1 MNPSQEKPIRVLVVE
16 DSRVIS
22 DFITQVLNADA
33 ELEVVGTA
41 ANGREAL
48 EAVRRMKPHVITMD
62 IHMPHVDGF
71 EATRN
76 IMESCPTPIV
86 IVSGSSTR
94 DNVSTNFH
102 ALEAGALAVV
112 GRPEGIGHILH
123 DRSAKELVDTVKL
136 MSEVKVVRRWLRPRH
151 VPAETG
157 HFQTQQLPVP
167 PKSLVKVV
175 AIGASTG
182 GPLALR
188 TILAELPRDFPAPI
202 LIVQHMTPGFTQGF
216 VEWIARSSGFP
227 VHVAADGEPLLP
239 GRAYV
244 APDNF
249 HMGVSSARRIALA
262 GGARENGMCPAVS
275 FLFRSVKA
283 VFGPQAVAVLLTGMG
298 VDGVDE
304 LKKLKD
310 AGAITLVQDKESSVV
325 HGMPGQ
331 AIRDGAATHIL
342 PPPGIAKALKTV
354 VSNP

>member
-1 MNPSQEKPIRVLVVE
+1 MNHTQEKLIRVLVVE

-22 DFITQVLNADA
+22 EFITQVLNADP

-41 ANGREAL
+41 ADGHEAL
-48 EAVRRMKPHVITMD
+48 EAVQRTKPHVITMD

-76 IMESCPTPIV
+76 IMETCPTPIV

-112 GRPEGIGHILH
+112 ARPQGIGHILH
-123 DRSAKELVDTVKL
+123 EHTAKQLVDTVKL

-151 VPAETG
+151 TPAAANFSTAK
-157 HFQTQQLPVP
+157 LPVLSP
-167 PKSLVKVV
+167 LPIRIV

-182 GPLALR
+182 GPLALQ
-188 TILAELPRDFPAPI
+188 TILTALPKDLSVPV
-202 LIVQHMTPGFTQGF
+202 LIVQHMTPGFTDGF
-216 VEWIARSSGFP
+216 VEWLSRSSGFP
-227 VHVAADGEPLLP
+227 VQVAADGDPLLP

-249 HMGVSSARRIALA
+249 QMGVSSGHRIVLT
-262 GGARENGMCPAVS
+262 GDDRENGMSPSVS

-283 VFGPQAVAVLLTGMG
+283 VFGQQAVGILLTGMG

-304 LKKLKD
+304 LKQLRN

-331 AIRDGAATHIL
+331 AIKDGAAIHIL
-342 PPPGIAKALKTV
+342 PPLGIAKALKTIL
-354 VSNP
+354 SRP

>member
-1 MNPSQEKPIRVLVVE
+1 MSKSIRVLVVE

-22 DFITQVLNADA
+22 EFITQVLNADP
-33 ELEVVGTA
+33 ELDVVGTA
-41 ANGREAL
+41 ANGQEAL
-48 EAVRRMKPHVITMD
+48 EAVRRTKPHVITMD

-86 IVSGSSTR
+86 IVSGSSTK

-112 GRPEGIGHILH
+112 GRPQGVGHILH
-123 DRSAKELVDTVKL
+123 DHSAKLLVDTVKL
-136 MSEVKVVRRWLRPRH
+136 MSEVKVVRRWLRPKH
-151 VPAETG
+151 ASPEPTN
-157 HFQTQQLPVP
+157 FPTQRLPLL
-167 PKSLVKVV
+167 PKLPIKVV

-182 GPLALR
+182 GPLALQ
-188 TILAELPRDFPAPI
+188 TILAALPQDFPVPI

-216 VEWIARSSGFP
+216 VEWLSRSSKFP
-227 VHVAADGEPLLP
+227 VHVATEGEPLLP
-239 GRAYV
+239 GHAYV

-249 HMGVSSARRIALA
+249 QMGVTSGHRIVLTTD
-262 GGARENGMCPAVS
+262 ARENGMCPAVS
-275 FLFRSVKA
+275 FLLRSVKA
-283 VFGPQAVAVLLTGMG
+283 VFGQQAVGVLLTGMG

-304 LKKLKD
+304 LKQLRK

-331 AIRDGAATHIL
+331 AIQDGAATHIL
-342 PPPGIAKALKTV
+342 PPQGIAKALKTI
-354 VSNP
+354 VSKS

>member
-1 MNPSQEKPIRVLVVE
+1 MNRAQEKSIRVLVVE

-22 DFITQVLNADA
+22 DFITQVLNADP

-48 EAVRRMKPHVITMD
+48 EAVRRTKPHVITMD
-62 IHMPHVDGF
+62 IHMPQVDGF

-112 GRPEGIGHILH
+112 ARPQGIGHIQH
-123 DRSAKELVDTVKL
+123 EYSAKQLVDTVKL
-136 MSEVKVVRRWLRPRH
+136 MSEVKVVRRWLRPKQM
-151 VPAETG
+151 PEPPG
-157 HFQTQQLPVP
+157 FSTQKLSVLAQAPVD
-167 PKSLVKVV
+167 VV

-182 GPLALR
+182 GPLALQ
-188 TILAELPRDFPAPI
+188 TILSALPKDFPVPV
-202 LIVQHMTPGFTQGF
+202 LVVQHMTPGFTQGF
-216 VEWIARSSGFP
+216 VEWLSRSSGFP
-227 VHVAADGEPLLP
+227 VHVAIDGEPLLP

-244 APDNF
+244 APDNLQ
-249 HMGVSSARRIALA
+249 MGVSNGHRIVLT
-262 GGARENGMCPAVS
+262 GDGRENGMCPAVS

-283 VFGPQAVAVLLTGMG
+283 VFGQQAVGVLLTGMG

-304 LKKLKD
+304 LKQLKN
-310 AGAITLVQDKESSVV
+310 AGATTLVQDKESSVV

-331 AIRDGAATHIL
+331 AIQDGAACHIL
-342 PPPGIAKALKTV
+342 PPQGIAKALRII
-354 VSNP
+354 VSP